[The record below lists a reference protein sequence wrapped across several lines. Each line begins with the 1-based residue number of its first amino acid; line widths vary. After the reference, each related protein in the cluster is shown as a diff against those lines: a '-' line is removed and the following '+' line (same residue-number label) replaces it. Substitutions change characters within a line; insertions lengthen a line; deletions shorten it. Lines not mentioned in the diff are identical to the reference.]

1 MRIRLYRVRKGRG
14 YWEPTARMKAAG
26 FRLTALGPDGPEA
39 WSKAERL
46 NAAWDKARRNDSRA
60 ATFEPDT
67 LGWLFE
73 QYRHTGVWRT
83 KEPRT
88 REEWE
93 LAWRTI
99 GPVFGDLP
107 VAKIN
112 FRACDAFYTE
122 LGTTFSLHG
131 KHRVF
136 KIFRALLEVAIAFQ
150 LIGENPTRR
159 IANSAPKGRS
169 AIWYETEV
177 AALRDKAWEMGFNGL
192 SVSIAVCYDTAMAPV
207 DVRLLTLAMQ
217 RRQNRDV
224 YFETARAKTDRD
236 VIATISPETQSLLE
250 RYLSGLAFVVPPD
263 QPFIRNRS
271 GHTYS
276 KDTLGDDFRTVRA
289 ATFPGDTR
297 RMMDLRRTANVEA
310 MIGGAEPSQMSAKLS
325 NTLSQS
331 NSIYDTYTPRRLEAV
346 KQADKARKR
355 GKKSLGAS
363 GIARSLRAELDGVV
377 ENKSRTFPTPAP
389 ASESERPSAVGPKK
403 RKKG

>member
-1 MRIRLYRVRKGRG
+1 MLKRRDAVALHHNGSTTSMVPARSQIRWQISSGSEWGRSGVGTVRIRLYRVRKGRG

-39 WSKAERL
+39 WGQAERL

-60 ATFEPDT
+60 ASFEPDT

-73 QYRHTGVWRT
+73 QYRHTGVWAA
-83 KEPRT
+83 KAPRT

-99 GPVFGDLP
+99 GPVFGDLL

-122 LGTTFSLHG
+122 LGKTFSLHG

-136 KIFRALLEVAIAFQ
+136 KILRALLEVAIAFQ
-150 LIGENPTRR
+150 LIGENPTHR

-177 AALRDKAWEMGFNGL
+177 TALRDKAWDMGFHGL
-192 SVSIAVCYDTAMAPV
+192 SVAIAVCYDTAMAPV

-224 YFETARAKTDRD
+224 TSKRHVRRPLATSSRPYRLTRRPCWSAIWAGWRSSCLRTSRSFETAAATPTARTRSAMTSGPCGLPVSRAT
-236 VIATISPETQSLLE
+236 
-250 RYLSGLAFVVPPD
+250 
-263 QPFIRNRS
+263 
-271 GHTYS
+271 
-276 KDTLGDDFRTVRA
+276 RA
-289 ATFPGDTR
+289 A
-297 RMMDLRRTANVEA
+297 
-310 MIGGAEPSQMSAKLS
+310 
-325 NTLSQS
+325 
-331 NSIYDTYTPRRLEAV
+331 
-346 KQADKARKR
+346 
-355 GKKSLGAS
+355 
-363 GIARSLRAELDGVV
+363 
-377 ENKSRTFPTPAP
+377 
-389 ASESERPSAVGPKK
+389 
-403 RKKG
+403 

>member
-1 MRIRLYRVRKGRG
+1 VRIRLYRVRKGRG

-39 WSKAERL
+39 WGKAERL
-46 NAAWDKARRNDSRA
+46 NAAWDKARRNDTRA
-60 ATFEPDT
+60 DTFESDT

-73 QYRHTGVWRT
+73 QYRHTGVWAA

-99 GPVFGDLP
+99 GPVFGDLL

-112 FRACDAFYTE
+112 FQACDAFYSE
-122 LGTTFSLHG
+122 LRKTSSLHHS
-131 KHRVF
+131 HRVF

-150 LIGENPTRR
+150 LISENPSHR
-159 IANSAPKGRS
+159 IANTAPKGRS
-169 AIWYETEV
+169 AIWFEHEV
-177 AALRDKAWEMGFNGL
+177 TALRERAWDMGFQGL
-192 SVSIAVCYDTAMAPV
+192 SLAIAIAYDTAMAPV

-224 YFETARAKTDRD
+224 YFETARAKTERD
-236 VIATISPETQSLLE
+236 VIATISPETQAALE
-250 RYLSGLAFVVPPD
+250 RYLAGLAFVVPQD

-271 GHTYS
+271 GHVYS

-289 ATFPGDTR
+289 AIFPGDTR
-297 RMMDLRRTANVEA
+297 RLMDLRRTANVEA

-331 NSIYDTYTPRRLEAV
+331 NQIYDTYTPRRLEAV
-346 KQADKARKR
+346 KQADRARKR
-355 GKKSLGAS
+355 GKKSLGAG
-363 GIARSLRAELDGVV
+363 GIARTLKAEL

-389 ASESERPSAVGPKK
+389 VSESELPSSAPVGRRGKA
-403 RKKG
+403 